1 VAEAAGG
8 ARNRARR
15 GGGAMCAAKKNC
27 ATGDALRA
35 SCLALRSCGWF
46 SFLRFLAGRSGRRPR
61 CGGGELV
68 VVVGAEES
76 DGEGVKKRG
85 G

>member
-1 VAEAAGG
+1 VRSEKEL
-8 ARNRARR
+8 RNWRR
-15 GGGAMCAAKKNC
+15 PPRELISPAV
-27 ATGDALRA
+27 LW
-35 SCLALRSCGWF
+35 LV

-76 DGEGVKKRG
+76 DGEGGVKKRG